1 MRNFLLA
8 TLICSAAGFRMAHL
22 CAAVN
27 PAGTRQG
34 SIAMKQADV
43 GPVSALPL
51 PSIYALGYAAL
62 IYLQSE
68 DFVKSQA
75 VAEWAAAGM
84 PIDDTFPVKTFLGDG
99 LLVGF
104 SLLQLGKM
112 AGIGKTDYY
121 GDLEGLDVGS
131 LSSDAAEWALAGEV
145 PTQSKDGSYAVATF
159 AGGCFWGTELHY
171 QRLPGVVA
179 TCVGYT
185 QGRVEKPSYGQVCGG
200 YTGHTEGIMLTY
212 DPDVVSYGELCDL
225 LFRTIDSTAL
235 NRVGNDIGTQH
246 TGMGSTQIATSRR
259 SRPRRPWS
267 ARPRSSEAAGWSLR
281 SSAPPSSGRPRGTTN
296 ASCKRAGRV
305 RTRSATCPCAATD
318 DSRGAVCEW
327 RDVRDEA

>member
-1 MRNFLLA
+1 
-8 TLICSAAGFRMAHL
+8 
-22 CAAVN
+22 
-27 PAGTRQG
+27 
-34 SIAMKQADV
+34 MKQADV

-145 PTQSKDGSYAVATF
+145 PIQSKDGSYAVATF

-212 DPDVVSYGELCDL
+212 DPDVVSYGDLCDL

-235 NRVGNDIGTQH
+235 NRVGNDIGTQYRH
-246 TGMGSTQIATSRR
+246 GIYPNSDEQAEQAAAAMEREAKKQRGRR
-259 SRPRRPWS
+259 VVT
-267 ARPRSSEAAGWSLR
+267 EV
-281 SSAPPSSGRPRGTTN
+281 
-296 ASCKRAGRV
+296 KRAAVFWPAERYHQRKLQKGGQSADKKCDVPV
-305 RTRSATCPCAATD
+305 RCY
-318 DSRGAVCEW
+318 G
-327 RDVRDEA
+327 